1 MEEVKPES
9 GKENDKLY
17 AKESGD
23 PVMDIL
29 LDMLFITIIQL
40 CNSFLIKTSSG
51 RTVTFASIGL
61 LSANNFLCS
70 ISWEESCLEDYE

>member
-29 LDMLFITIIQL
+29 LDMLFITIIQF
-40 CNSFLIKTSSG
+40 NMQQFPDKDK
-51 RTVTFASIGL
+51 F
-61 LSANNFLCS
+61 
-70 ISWEESCLEDYE
+70 W